1 MKSGGTKTDKLEK
14 FMMRI
19 GVYSFL
25 YTVPA
30 IIVIACLFH
39 EQVNFCQNLLLHL
52 SSSLISLI
60 ILYHRHTLT
69 LGCCAG
75 KKTSVATLSGLN
87 TYLPARTL
95 TLKVELIHLL
105 QTTLNQSSFSS

>member
-39 EQVNFCQNLLLHL
+39 EQVSLFYLQILICTFLDML
-52 SSSLISLI
+52 SCFI
-60 ILYHRHTLT
+60 
-69 LGCCAG
+69 AG
-75 KKTSVATLSGLN
+75 
-87 TYLPARTL
+87 
-95 TLKVELIHLL
+95 I
-105 QTTLNQSSFSS
+105 F

>member
-14 FMMRI
+14 FMLRI

-39 EQVNFCQNLLLHL
+39 ETVSQL
-52 SSSLISLI
+52 
-60 ILYHRHTLT
+60 RMR
-69 LGCCAG
+69 G
-75 KKTSVATLSGLN
+75 
-87 TYLPARTL
+87 
-95 TLKVELIHLL
+95 
-105 QTTLNQSSFSS
+105 